1 MSEESIGLY
10 FPIELFDDE
19 SRANTTDRVRRMMA
33 EFEFWRSWDE
43 LEHGKGIFPA
53 TSDDLVIVKEIGFTS
68 FCQHHL
74 MQFSGTASVA
84 YIPST
89 HIVGLSKIG
98 RTVRKFAS
106 RPQLQ
111 ENMTC
116 QIADYL
122 TKWIPGV
129 KGVMVRICA
138 SHTCMSVRGARMS
151 GITETSAIRGIFKE
165 NDSLKSETL
174 ELLK

>member
-1 MSEESIGLY
+1 MKTIGLC
-10 FPIELFDDE
+10 FPEELFDE
-19 SRANTTDRVRRMMA
+19 EAKRNTEERIARMMK
-33 EFEFWRSWDE
+33 EFESWRNWDE
-43 LEHGKGIFPA
+43 LEHGRGVFPA
-53 TSDDLVIVKEIGFTS
+53 MSDDLIIVKDIEFTS
-68 FCQHHL
+68 FCGHHL

-106 RPQLQ
+106 GPQLQ

-122 TKWIPGV
+122 MKWIPNV
-129 KGVMVRICA
+129 KGVMVKIRA
-138 SHTCMSVRGARMS
+138 HHTCMTVRGSRIP
-151 GITETSAIRGIFKE
+151 GITESSAIRGIFKE
-165 NDSLKSETL
+165 NNSLKSETL

>member
-1 MSEESIGLY
+1 MIGLN
-10 FPIELFDDE
+10 FPDELFDE
-19 SRANTTDRVRRMMA
+19 EAKANTPDRVNRMME
-33 EFEFWRSWDE
+33 EFKFWRDWDE
-43 LEHGKGIFPA
+43 LERGRGVFEA
-53 TSDDLVIVKEIGFTS
+53 TSDDLIIVKNIEFTS

-74 MQFSGTASVA
+74 MNFSGKASIA
-84 YIPST
+84 YLPST
-89 HIVGLSKIG
+89 HIIGLSKVA

-111 ENMTC
+111 EYMTA

-129 KGVMVRICA
+129 KGVMVKIEACH
-138 SHTCMSVRGARMS
+138 SCMTVRGARMT
-151 GITETSAIRGIFKE
+151 GITESSAIRGIFKE
-165 NDSLKSETL
+165 NASLKSETL